1 LGRKRL
7 TTEGKWAKKDL
18 EGIVASL
25 KELLERTRSLK
36 ELALSKGLSIAPRLD
51 VALFFMKRALS
62 IMSGLP
68 IDEGEPIKSVQGE
81 IMDVEVEE
89 DLLALNRKIALE
101 NKALLDRHGVKAIDF
116 MGSLGAGKTSIIE
129 ALVEVLKDRYRI
141 AVIVGDVA
149 TSIDANRI
157 SRHGIRAI
165 QINTGREC
173 HLDAQLIRRA
183 LQLLDLKNIDL
194 LFIENVG
201 NLICPA
207 DFPLGAHMRVV
218 VVSVSEGSDMII
230 KHPASFVGADVVV
243 INKIDVTEA
252 FNVDLGK
259 LVNDLKEINPKAKVV
274 FMSARKRTGLDDLI
288 RALGLIK

>member
-1 LGRKRL
+1 M

-25 KELLERTRSLK
+25 KELLEKTQSLK

-230 KHPASFVGADVVV
+230 KHPTSFVGADVVV

-274 FMSARKRTGLDDLI
+274 LMSARKRTGLDDLI